1 MRRLFLLFLVG
12 LLPGL
17 VRAEAAVS
25 PGEILERS
33 IAAFAKVNDYTCVLH
48 RKERFNGA
56 VKEQESIHF
65 KFRKPGSY
73 SMRWNGDM
81 VERAVYVEGRNDNE
95 MMIRATGVFNFIR
108 LGVEPAMA
116 LKHGRH
122 TIMDADI
129 GHILGLF
136 AQNYRKARGDR
147 DAQVSYDGDE
157 TLDGRPTW
165 RFKALL
171 PEGRGYYGHRILVH
185 IDQGL
190 LLPVRIEVYG
200 WQDEFLEMYAYSKLA
215 VNVGLTAEDFDIRR
229 EE

>member
-1 MRRLFLLFLVG
+1 MKRWLFVG
-12 LLPGL
+12 LACFLPGL
-17 VRAEAAVS
+17 GWAAAAVS
-25 PGEILERS
+25 PGEVLEKAV
-33 IAAFAKVNDYTCVLH
+33 AAFAKVNDYACILH
-48 RKERFNGA
+48 RKERFNGT
-56 VKEQESIHF
+56 VKEQESIRF

-81 VERAVYVEGRNDNE
+81 VERAVYVEGQNDNK
-95 MMIRATGVFNFIR
+95 MMIRATGIFNFIR
-108 LGVEPAMA
+108 LGVDPAMA
-116 LKHGRH
+116 LKYGRH

-129 GHILGLF
+129 GHILNLF
-136 AQNYRKARGDR
+136 EQNYRKARSDR
-147 DAQVSYDGDE
+147 DAQVAYDGE
-157 TLDGRPTW
+157 EALDGRPTW

-215 VNVGLTAEDFDIRR
+215 VNVGLSADDFDIRGD
-229 EE
+229 E